1 MSSTSY
7 AKVQLRRGSIVVSN
21 MDHTQLNRSFM
32 TVLFFIPMTVIAFYE
47 STPSKKNWLDDFI
60 NGTPLDEDD
69 SLAARDP
76 EVDGEDARNGI
87 VISRSPFSELVK
99 VFPNTHEVS
108 PKICIQFPAEHNHYF
123 SVR

>member
-1 MSSTSY
+1 
-7 AKVQLRRGSIVVSN
+7 
-21 MDHTQLNRSFM
+21 M
-32 TVLFFIPMTVIAFYE
+32 TVLFFIPMMLIALHE

-69 SLAARDP
+69 SPDARDP

-87 VISRSPFSELVK
+87 VISRVPFSELVK

-108 PKICIQFPAEHNHYF
+108 LNICIQLPT
-123 SVR
+123 RT